1 MRVAGGAGGKGV
13 WGKPGSELLEAD
25 LDMHDP
31 NYDSDTLDNGDVQLK
46 TIFPL
51 LSDEE
56 LQVRNLS
63 NFYKFRLVA
72 MERLD
77 SIRKLKFGLK

>member
-1 MRVAGGAGGKGV
+1 MLSGGAGGKGV

-31 NYDSDTLDNGDVQLK
+31 NYDSDTLDNGDVELK

-56 LQVRNLS
+56 LQVRSIVTLVVQVPVNLPVTS
-63 NFYKFRLVA
+63 Y
-72 MERLD
+72 
-77 SIRKLKFGLK
+77 